1 MILLKFGVLML
12 LGKGYY
18 MSFIYA
24 NLIHSLSNVAKGRL
38 NKRMEVVSN
47 G

>member
-1 MILLKFGVLML
+1 MKLGILAL

-24 NLIHSLSNVAKGRL
+24 NLIHSLSGIAKTKL
-38 NKRMEVVSN
+38 TKKLEVVSN